1 MSKRLLETRNFVF
14 WASYNLDRF
23 SAMCMGMQPLMDQRM
38 IRAPR
43 HSCLDVA
50 YNTPESVKLTTSCGT
65 SADAKPVAGG
75 SAEKPT
81 APNANISLWD
91 PRTLGMS
98 DIVIQAGWEATRD
111 LNRMSESLF
120 DGIYSFNVPK
130 RTPQE
135 DLELVTRN
143 NLTIQRFLDE
153 LPTWLRSTG
162 AIRRKE
168 SGLVYLHLFTHL
180 TSIIASRP
188 FLSPRPLPEDTI
200 CIDATMDPSQ
210 PSHSSHIIRR
220 YRTLAFRVARASA
233 LQITSLARHIPL
245 SSPCVTLPYVIY
257 SACTILLLA
266 PDDQAAMDGVRTGI
280 SVLGSMDESGYW
292 ATSAKNGK
300 DRILALAKRWGVDL
314 SSSKRT
320 FGLISNEG
328 AGSSPSRPGAGEP
341 SASGPGTGRS
351 STRGLSASEGS
362 REGARDA
369 STNAASSSPS
379 ATGGTRP
386 STAGR
391 QSSSQAT
398 TEPLSGTTYSQL
410 TNDLNLSFS
419 KTQEYTGESG
429 QTHVNQ
435 WSSQRFNKVGVDQT
449 SVGPPSYDDVVTFQA
464 YEHPTRAQ
472 CYGPQEST
480 QYSGTSALAS
490 GMAQPSSC
498 QAEAHFHQPPGHT
511 PQHVQQPPHPCQQQP
526 IQHIHYHFY
535 AYPNQHQ
542 SQYAAPRDLY
552 QPPQRLP
559 HVAFGSSHADPQH
572 DLQIP
577 HTHWHQVLPPTDP
590 NLPFPPDPMA
600 CTDIAACFADTV
612 RTGQDPTFVQT
623 MMDPYAS
630 VAADWFL
637 DAQNSFAV
645 VTPEMYGEAS
655 VGPSMHLG
663 PSVPDAGVS
672 DMYAQATQMGG
683 DQYGGYGG
691 GYGIP
696 GV

>member
-1 MSKRLLETRNFVF
+1 MERWRDREGVWSRDMLSAGTAKTSNYVSAASTHQRPAILIITPPAYNRMTEPRAKKTSLACASCRRRKRKCDGQTPVCSSCRKNNQACVYDVTPDQRRWEKSYVVALEARVALLENILKKAGAGDPVGNVDLTTIEEDQPALQDTPTAVPIQEPNDQKDDLEAGFIPSDDAANTLESISLVGPEEGKGKVPNSSHELDLGMGSYVPLVSLDAEHKLLAQFWDWQRMHLPYVAPAPFLSAYAIHSEATHPNEPIPPPLPPLPPNPFTGQIIIEVPRAASIEPAADLAQFISPLLLDSMFAVAALFHGNPETSEMFYRRAETRVIHESANPRLATVQAMLIMATWELGHARAPATWTLIGVACALSVRLGMNVDATPLLRRGAMSKRLLETRNFVF

-200 CIDATMDPSQ
+200 RIDATMDPSQ

-257 SACTILLLA
+257 SA
-266 PDDQAAMDGVRTGI
+266 
-280 SVLGSMDESGYW
+280 
-292 ATSAKNGK
+292 
-300 DRILALAKRWGVDL
+300 
-314 SSSKRT
+314 
-320 FGLISNEG
+320 
-328 AGSSPSRPGAGEP
+328 
-341 SASGPGTGRS
+341 
-351 STRGLSASEGS
+351 
-362 REGARDA
+362 
-369 STNAASSSPS
+369 
-379 ATGGTRP
+379 
-386 STAGR
+386 
-391 QSSSQAT
+391 
-398 TEPLSGTTYSQL
+398 
-410 TNDLNLSFS
+410 
-419 KTQEYTGESG
+419 
-429 QTHVNQ
+429 
-435 WSSQRFNKVGVDQT
+435 
-449 SVGPPSYDDVVTFQA
+449 
-464 YEHPTRAQ
+464 
-472 CYGPQEST
+472 
-480 QYSGTSALAS
+480 
-490 GMAQPSSC
+490 
-498 QAEAHFHQPPGHT
+498 
-511 PQHVQQPPHPCQQQP
+511 
-526 IQHIHYHFY
+526 
-535 AYPNQHQ
+535 
-542 SQYAAPRDLY
+542 
-552 QPPQRLP
+552 
-559 HVAFGSSHADPQH
+559 
-572 DLQIP
+572 
-577 HTHWHQVLPPTDP
+577 
-590 NLPFPPDPMA
+590 
-600 CTDIAACFADTV
+600 
-612 RTGQDPTFVQT
+612 
-623 MMDPYAS
+623 
-630 VAADWFL
+630 
-637 DAQNSFAV
+637 
-645 VTPEMYGEAS
+645 
-655 VGPSMHLG
+655 
-663 PSVPDAGVS
+663 
-672 DMYAQATQMGG
+672 
-683 DQYGGYGG
+683 
-691 GYGIP
+691 
-696 GV
+696 